1 MSNSAF
7 QSAGRA
13 TSTKRSTSVSSTSP
27 PTLIRGARAIIT
39 GLAGER
45 ARSSATDIR
54 IDAGRITDV
63 GHLTA
68 LPGDTVIDASGC
80 VVYPGWVNTHH
91 HLFQTMLKGVPGGI
105 NASLAQWLVEVT
117 ARYRH
122 TIDAEALET
131 AATVGIV
138 ELMLSGCTTIADHHY
153 LYYPDIAFDGARIL
167 FEVAERLG
175 VRFVLCRGG
184 MTRPQP
190 GFETDIPRE
199 LRPESVGAIIDDVAG
214 LVHRYHDPDPLS
226 MRRVVMA
233 PTTPT
238 YRVRPEELREM
249 ARAARSLGIRLHTH
263 LSENLDYLRY
273 FREAH
278 DRSPVEFCADHE
290 WIGPDVWF
298 AHLCHTSDAEIA
310 LMARNR
316 TGIAHC
322 PASNCRL
329 GSGIASAP
337 QMAAAGMPVSL
348 AVDGAAS
355 NEAADMLS
363 EAHTAWLVHR
373 AAKGLG
379 RFEGGGDAVT
389 AEQVIEW
396 GTSGGAGI
404 LGLHTGAIEPGRAAD
419 LAVYS
424 LDAPRYMGLHDPAIG
439 PVVSGGRPTLRCLLS
454 AGRVVVRDDAI
465 PGVDLVEL
473 AARAQAVVRRIS
485 A

>member
-1 MSNSAF
+1 MPS
-7 QSAGRA
+7 
-13 TSTKRSTSVSSTSP
+13 
-27 PTLIRGARAIIT
+27 TLIRGARAIMT
-39 GLAGER
+39 GLDGEL
-45 ARSSATDIR
+45 ARTSATDIR
-54 IDAGRITDV
+54 IDRGRIAEV
-63 GHLTA
+63 GRLA
-68 LPGDTVIDASGC
+68 PLPGEAIIDASGC

-105 NASLAQWLVEVT
+105 NCSLAEWLVQVT

-122 TIDAEALET
+122 KVDAQALEV

-138 ELMLSGCTTIADHHY
+138 ELLLSGCTTIADHHY
-153 LYYPDIAFDGARIL
+153 LYYPGIPYDGARIL
-167 FEVAERLG
+167 FDVADRLG

-190 GFETDIPRE
+190 GFEVDIPLE
-199 LRPESVGAIIDDVAG
+199 LQPESAEHIIDDVAG
-214 LVHRYHDPDPLS
+214 LVQRYHDPDPLS

-249 ARAARSLGIRLHTH
+249 ARAARRLGIRLHTH

-298 AHLCHTSDAEIA
+298 AHLCHTTDAEIE
-310 LMARNR
+310 LMARNG

-329 GSGIASAP
+329 GSGIAPAP
-337 QMAAAGMPVSL
+337 KMAEAGMPVSL

-355 NEAADMLS
+355 NESADMLS

-373 AAKGLG
+373 AAKGIG
-379 RFEGGGDAVT
+379 RFEGGGDAVS
-389 AEQVIEW
+389 AERVIHW
-396 GTSGGAGI
+396 GTRGGADI

-419 LAVYS
+419 LALYS
-424 LDAPRYMGLHDPAIG
+424 LDEPRYMGLHDPGIG
-439 PVVSGGRPTLRCLLS
+439 PVVGAGRPHLRCLLVG
-454 AGRVVVRDDAI
+454 GRVVVRDDRV
-465 PGVDLVEL
+465 PGVDLAEL
-473 AARAQAVVRRIS
+473 AARSHEVVRRMMQ
-485 A
+485 